1 MLYYSKAGVKTA
13 ITNRLDL
20 SRLAY
25 QLIREKLY
33 EINPAIRTLADL
45 PAEPVS
51 RDFGTGRGKAIDRFY
66 IEKFL
71 ERNRSDIKGDVLE
84 IADNEYTLKYGGNR
98 VSTSYI
104 LHVNGWGKN
113 AIKGNLETGEG
124 LAGKKFDSLII
135 TQTLMFI
142 YDLNSAAANIYK
154 IMKENGV
161 ALITVAGISQIS
173 RYDADNWG
181 SYWGFH
187 EDSLRKLFTPLFGK
201 ENVEICTY
209 GNVKTATAMLY
220 GLCYEELREEDFL
233 AQDRDY
239 PLILTVRLKKVSS
252 DDHEREF

>member
-1 MLYYSKAGVKTA
+1 M
-13 ITNRLDL
+13 
-20 SRLAY
+20 
-25 QLIREKLY
+25 
-33 EINPAIRTLADL
+33 
-45 PAEPVS
+45 
-51 RDFGTGRGKAIDRFY
+51 KAIDRFY

-71 ERNRSDIKGDVLE
+71 EKNRSDIKGDVLE
-84 IADNEYTLKYGGNR
+84 IADNEYTLKYGGNQ

-124 LAGKKFDSLII
+124 LVGSRFDSLII

-142 YDLNSAAANIYK
+142 YDLKSTVANIYK

-187 EDSLRKLFTPLFGK
+187 EDSLGKLFTPLFGK

-209 GNVKTATAMLY
+209 GNAKTAIAMLY
-220 GLCYEELREEDFL
+220 GLCYEELKEEDFL
-233 AQDRDY
+233 TQDRDY
-239 PLILTVRLKKVSS
+239 PLILTVRLRKVSS
-252 DDHEREF
+252 DDHERGL